1 MNNPGPQA
9 PQEGATEPQN
19 VTPTPSTGVVGAIAA
34 KLEQKE
40 QAQASTSESGVHAE
54 TPLPFDVTKLS
65 KEQLQLLKAQLA
77 VTPDQPQLRK
87 QNYTARFRKI
97 DGKYIIDFKTAY
109 PFMRFDPV
117 LRAEVD
123 SHKIPVLFAGATEY
137 VDILHREEF
146 HAAPQVVCEILSI
159 RTEPHS
165 YTEGIVQSRET
176 GLPRDMEVQS
186 PNYYYTIKTPEGDI
200 FEVRGEIC
208 NG

>member
-40 QAQASTSESGVHAE
+40 QAQASTSESGVMPE

-65 KEQLQLLKAQLA
+65 QEQLQALKAMLA

-87 QNYTARFRKI
+87 QNPTVLLRKI
-97 DGKYIIDFKTAY
+97 GGKYVVDFKNAY
-109 PFMRFDPV
+109 LALVFDPER
-117 LRAEVD
+117 RAEVEQ
-123 SHKIPVLFAGATEY
+123 HKIPVRLEGASGYT
-137 VDILHREEF
+137 DLLWKEF
-146 HAAPQVVCEILSI
+146 IQADQVKCEVVSQ
-159 RTEPHS
+159 RQEVFEHK
-165 YTEGIVQSRET
+165 EGIVRSRET
-176 GLPRDMEVQS
+176 GLPVEMIAKEIRYFFTV
-186 PNYYYTIKTPEGDI
+186 KTPEGTTM
-200 FEVRGEIC
+200 EIPGSVA